1 MLRQLLILRAGIILP
16 LIFGSSSFG
25 QTNPSESQVEPDA
38 GYTLG
43 DSPPQAGPLSQ
54 GPVRK
59 VTPSTDARR
68 KKLIE
73 VLLRNIG
80 KLKPTDAR
88 KKSLD
93 DFFVVGTA
101 DLNARTR
108 DADVRFEVRQGP
120 RALSEYLV
128 DYVLTAP
135 ENTFRKWHVFSRHN
149 DGYVAEQA
157 LDFIRIQFDASLA
170 YQADLRRMYAA
181 RAMCRT

>member
-1 MLRQLLILRAGIILP
+1 MLRQLLVLWAGIILL
-16 LIFGSSSFG
+16 LIGGSSSFG
-25 QTNPSESQVEPDA
+25 QTNPSESQVVPDA
-38 GYTLG
+38 GYTPG
-43 DSPPQAGPLSQ
+43 DSLPQTGPLSQ
-54 GPVRK
+54 VPARQ
-59 VTPSTDARR
+59 VTPSTDPRR
-68 KKLIE
+68 KKLVE

-88 KKSLD
+88 KKGLD

-101 DLNARTR
+101 DLNAQR
-108 DADVRFEVRQGP
+108 DADIRFEVRQGQ
-120 RALSEYLV
+120 RILSEYLV

-149 DGYVAEQA
+149 NGYVAEQA
-157 LDFIRIQFDASLA
+157 LEFTRIQFDASLA

>member
-1 MLRQLLILRAGIILP
+1 M
-16 LIFGSSSFG
+16 
-25 QTNPSESQVEPDA
+25 
-38 GYTLG
+38 
-43 DSPPQAGPLSQ
+43 
-54 GPVRK
+54 
-59 VTPSTDARR
+59 
-68 KKLIE
+68 
-73 VLLRNIG
+73 RNVG

-101 DLNARTR
+101 DLNAQR
-108 DADVRFEVRQGP
+108 DADIRFEVRQGQ
-120 RALSEYLV
+120 RVLSEYLV

-149 DGYVAEQA
+149 NGYVAVQA
-157 LDFIRIQFDASLA
+157 LEFTRIQFDASLA